1 MEENYQSLE
10 ASRDQLKCDKYYFI
24 RLTSIILL
32 SIVKYIKTINLILIL
47 ERQGDLNKY
56 Y

>member
-1 MEENYQSLE
+1 MEENYSLE

-32 SIVKYIKTINLILIL
+32 SNVKYIGTINLILIL

-56 Y
+56 YY